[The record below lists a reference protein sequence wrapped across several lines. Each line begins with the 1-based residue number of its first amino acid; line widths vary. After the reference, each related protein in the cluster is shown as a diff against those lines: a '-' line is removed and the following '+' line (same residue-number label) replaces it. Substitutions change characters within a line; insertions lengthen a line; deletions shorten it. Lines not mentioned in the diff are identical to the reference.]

1 MEMDYELFPEESIK
15 LIVLHEWNVV
25 KRREGELI
33 DCEKKKNRES
43 VSFSFRKGLVSSL
56 IPAVIYFDSYL
67 IEFYFIPIK
76 KSLLWATKE

>member
-33 DCEKKKNRES
+33 DCEKKEK
-43 VSFSFRKGLVSSL
+43 
-56 IPAVIYFDSYL
+56 
-67 IEFYFIPIK
+67 
-76 KSLLWATKE
+76 